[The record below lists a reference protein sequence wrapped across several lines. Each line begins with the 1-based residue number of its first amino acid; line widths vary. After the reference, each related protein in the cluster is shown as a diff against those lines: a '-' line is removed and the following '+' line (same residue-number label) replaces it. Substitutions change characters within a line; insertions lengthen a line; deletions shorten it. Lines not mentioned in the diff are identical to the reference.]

1 MKESEFFRRDDVV
14 FSSAET
20 ARSMAELA
28 AEIESQIEYVW
39 RDVNRISLR
48 ESGAFT
54 LRIDASSVRQWS
66 QQLAL
71 LKSLAPVED
80 LKVMQLDSGGGQV
93 RLMLSSSMRSLNYAL
108 ESAGL
113 DLDSQTTAEG
123 SQQFVLVARNR

>member
-1 MKESEFFRRDDVV
+1 MVAATGP
-14 FSSAET
+14 AE
-20 ARSMAELA
+20 
-28 AEIESQIEYVW
+28 
-39 RDVNRISLR
+39 
-48 ESGAFT
+48 
-54 LRIDASSVRQWS
+54 
-66 QQLAL
+66 
-71 LKSLAPVED
+71 SLAPVED